1 VLTVPADRT
10 HRLQAGASRSADGEL
25 VDADQVAGQIA
36 SAPMSNQSSRA
47 TSHTPVHR
55 RRYRMTQAQIFNL
68 AGVYVH
74 PHEVLLPY

>member
-1 VLTVPADRT
+1 
-10 HRLQAGASRSADGEL
+10 
-25 VDADQVAGQIA
+25 
-36 SAPMSNQSSRA
+36 MSNQSSRA